1 MMFLAIDAKANVLVL
16 YTITDYL
23 ETTVPIRIALTT
35 KYYHYYLYQNSHHM
49 FNQMD
54 MLYLFLISLIRR

>member
-1 MMFLAIDAKANVLVL
+1 MFLEIDAKANVLVL
-16 YTITDYL
+16 YTITDRL
-23 ETTVPIRIALTT
+23 EITVLIRIALAT

-54 MLYLFLISLIRR
+54 MVYLFLVSLIRR